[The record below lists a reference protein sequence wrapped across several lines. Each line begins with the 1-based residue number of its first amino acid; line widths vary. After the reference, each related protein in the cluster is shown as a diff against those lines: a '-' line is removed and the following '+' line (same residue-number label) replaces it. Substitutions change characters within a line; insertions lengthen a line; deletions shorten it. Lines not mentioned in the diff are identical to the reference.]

1 MANWRHTKYE
11 FQFHMRVRRKR
22 SLIRVRNVERG
33 GRGNVR
39 LGRWGEGY
47 RGRVT
52 EAGGGWSEYGIG
64 EVRRGG
70 SEKTE
75 E

>member
-33 GRGNVR
+33 KEGKREI
-39 LGRWGEGY
+39 GEIGGGVQ
-47 RGRVT
+47 R
-52 EAGGGWSEYGIG
+52 ESDKAGGE
-64 EVRRGG
+64 R
-70 SEKTE
+70 
-75 E
+75 